1 VGKLGLPR
9 ASSEINK
16 TEIDISYKGIGGVTE
31 YEVENTE
38 VIREYENLQR
48 ELNEDE
54 EEDVNRRLQAAVF
67 QDRDYSDFV
76 KGDQVR
82 YFLFNA
88 ATQK

>member
-9 ASSEINK
+9 NSSEINK
-16 TEIDISYKGIGGVTE
+16 TLNDNSYKAGVTE
-31 YEVENTE
+31 YEAENTE
-38 VIREYENLQR
+38 VIREYENLAQ
-48 ELNEDE
+48 ELVEDE
-54 EEDVNRRLQAAVF
+54 DDVNRKLQLAAF
-67 QDRDYSDFV
+67 QERDFSDFL

>member
-1 VGKLGLPR
+1 MGKLGLPR

-16 TEIDISYKGIGGVTE
+16 TEYDTSYKGMGGVTE

-54 EEDVNRRLQAAVF
+54 EEDINRRLKVAVF
-67 QDRDYSDFV
+67 
-76 KGDQVR
+76 
-82 YFLFNA
+82 
-88 ATQK
+88 